1 MAKCKS
7 CGGNNA
13 KKLSVIE
20 KMGTETGTASTTGIG
35 VSGGGVGVGFG
46 KTSINK
52 KSNLAKEASYTSDI
66 DDRTPFSKFGFYL
79 GGLVFAIFW
88 VFNDKFFEGFISLIC
103 IWGIFAFIGLI
114 SGQSSRRNQGKE
126 EERRTWDKTWMCL
139 DCGHKWVN
147 ESGVSGVSD
156 FAVAAKNKINK
167 SDQLLK
173 KNLEEKGNKKYSKLK
188 KRAKKNEKEIIKK
201 TRWLRFTK
209 DKNIAN
215 ILNELEVL
223 EKEKDKL
230 LQSKAEQQKYD
241 ELMKTVYYNVGL
253 LSSNPQQYAPIYIIK
268 KRKEL
273 KNVTKEINILLDS
286 EHKWVESGV
295 SNSDS
300 PREATNK
307 KYSESKKEINK
318 KEKEIIKKTQ
328 QISFT
333 KNKKLKETIKKE
345 LEALEKEKDK
355 LLPKKAEIQ
364 KYDELEKEI
373 DRKTKQMSFT
383 KNKKLKEPIKKE
395 LEVLEEE
402 INKLFSKT

>member
-13 KKLSVIE
+13 KKLSIVE

-66 DDRTPFSKFGFYL
+66 DDSTPFSKFGFYL

-103 IWGIFAFIGLI
+103 IWSIFAFIGLI

-126 EERRTWDKTWMCL
+126 EERQTWDKTWMCL

-147 ESGVSGVSD
+147 ESGVSD

-223 EKEKDKL
+223 EKEQDKL

-241 ELMKTVYYNVGL
+241 ELMRTVYYNVGF
-253 LSSNPQQYAPIYIIK
+253 LSNDVHPSIDMK

-273 KNVTKEINILLDS
+273 EVVAKEINILLDS

-307 KYSESKKEINK
+307 KYAESKKEINK

-383 KNKKLKEPIKKE
+383 KNKELKETIKKE

-402 INKLFSKT
+402 INKLFS

>member
-13 KKLSVIE
+13 KKLSIVE

-66 DDRTPFSKFGFYL
+66 DDSTPFSKFGFYL

-103 IWGIFAFIGLI
+103 IWSIFAFIGLI

-126 EERRTWDKTWMCL
+126 EERQTWDKTWMCL

-147 ESGVSGVSD
+147 ESGVSD

-241 ELMKTVYYNVGL
+241 ELMKTVYYNVGI
-253 LSSNPQQYAPIYIIK
+253 LSSNPHASIYIK
-268 KRKEL
+268 KRKQLED
-273 KNVTKEINILLDS
+273 VTKEINILLDS

-307 KYSESKKEINK
+307 KYAESKKEINK

-383 KNKKLKEPIKKE
+383 KNKELKETIKKE

-402 INKLFSKT
+402 INKLFS